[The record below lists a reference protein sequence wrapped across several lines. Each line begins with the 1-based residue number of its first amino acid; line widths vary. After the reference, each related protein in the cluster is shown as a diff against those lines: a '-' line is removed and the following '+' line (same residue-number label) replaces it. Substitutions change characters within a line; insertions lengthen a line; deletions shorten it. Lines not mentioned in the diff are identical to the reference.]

1 LQKMI
6 TKLKRCLLK
15 MKYMSD
21 EKLPR
26 ADMFSGVAISS
37 EGEE

>member
-1 LQKMI
+1 
-6 TKLKRCLLK
+6 